1 MYSEKVIDHF
11 TNPRNVGEI
20 EDASGVGMVGNARCG
35 DIMKIYLKIDGGIVT
50 DAKFKTFGCG
60 AAVATS
66 SMATELIIGKSVQDA
81 IKITNKAVMEALDGL
96 PPIKVHCSCLAE
108 EALQA
113 ALWDY
118 AQKNNIAI
126 EGLKPPVE
134 HGENEE
140 TEAEIEERVMAEQ
153 AANG

>member
-1 MYSEKVIDHF
+1 MSQVIEYSEKVMDHF

-20 EDASGVGMVGNARCG
+20 ENAAGVGTVGNAKCG
-35 DIMKIYLKIDGGIVT
+35 DIMRMYLDIQDNIVK

-66 SMATELIIGKSVQDA
+66 SMATELVIGKTVEEA
-81 IKITNKAVMEALDGL
+81 LKVTNKAVMEALDGL
-96 PPIKVHCSCLAE
+96 PPVKVHCSLLAE
-108 EALQA
+108 EAIHA

-118 AQKNNIAI
+118 ATKNHLEI

-134 HGENEE
+134 DIDE
-140 TEAEIEERVMAEQ
+140 TEEFYKMEEQ
-153 AANG
+153 